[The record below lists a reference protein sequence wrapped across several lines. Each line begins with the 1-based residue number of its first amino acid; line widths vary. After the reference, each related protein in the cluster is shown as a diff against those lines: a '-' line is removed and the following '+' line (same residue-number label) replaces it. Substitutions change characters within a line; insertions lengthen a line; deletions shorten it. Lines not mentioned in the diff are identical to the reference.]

1 MREIDTM
8 EDCLYNIHY
17 IVTAL
22 DTQLKK
28 YFEDHGEAVI
38 LSRYISYD
46 FLPMR
51 YDTKSMKFDHEDQK
65 RIQAIVNSFTRD
77 SSYVTLEDI
86 ETHLE
91 DDFQIL
97 SRSVKRLEQ
106 YYNREILEH
115 EAEQSVHKQSDLK
128 MQLIMS
134 GIAGLNLL
142 SLIAICTPNPSGES
156 NRSMLLHNIAKYLGP
171 VATLGMMFW
180 IK

>member
-1 MREIDTM
+1 M

-28 YFEDHGEAVI
+28 YFEDHGEALI

-51 YDTKSMKFDHEDQK
+51 YDTKTMKFDHEDQT
-65 RIQAIVNSFTRD
+65 RIQTIVNNFARD
-77 SSYVTLEDI
+77 SLYVTLEDI
-86 ETHLE
+86 ESHLE
-91 DDFQIL
+91 DDFQML
-97 SRSVKRLEQ
+97 SRNVKRLEQ
-106 YYNREILEH
+106 YYNREILEY
-115 EAEQSVHKQSDLK
+115 EDAKSLHKQSDLK
-128 MQLIMS
+128 MQLVMS

-142 SLIAICTPNPSGES
+142 SLIAICTPHTPGES